1 MRVKVVPS
9 VFYFR
14 KSSEIES
21 LFLFTWPTLSVWY
34 QRFRQLTI
42 LRTRY
47 ISTFSFKTHPT
58 NRLYMVRAKVL
69 TDLPEWSCNAATP
82 RAACSAKAASV
93 SGGGRRS
100 RPPRPPFTNRGVVN
114 DTYQPDFPVETLI
127 DRKCQ

>member
-1 MRVKVVPS
+1 MTTQS
-9 VFYFR
+9 VQQGC
-14 KSSEIES
+14 
-21 LFLFTWPTLSVWY
+21 TL
-34 QRFRQLTI
+34 
-42 LRTRY
+42 
-47 ISTFSFKTHPT
+47 P
-58 NRLYMVRAKVL
+58 
-69 TDLPEWSCNAATP
+69 P